1 MMFVMDK
8 MYEEALL
15 FDFYGELLT
24 EKQREIF
31 EEAVLCDCSLSEVA
45 EEHGISRQGVHDMV
59 KRCSKILASYE
70 EKLGLVRKF
79 IRLKKKT
86 EEIRRISSDEAVRLI
101 ADEILEEL

>member
-1 MMFVMDK
+1 MFVMDK

-24 EKQREIF
+24 EKQRAVF
-31 EEAVLCDCSLSEVA
+31 EEVVLCDCSLSEVA

-59 KRCSKILASYE
+59 KRCGRILSGYE
-70 EKLGLVRKF
+70 EKLGLVHKF
-79 IRLKKKT
+79 LRLKKKT
-86 EEIRRISSDEAVRLI
+86 EEIRRLASDEQIRAI